1 MTNPKSLVTSSISD
15 LALIIA
21 NDWTKV
27 HVAARPYL
35 DAMFNL
41 DSIKDMYYA
50 DTGRSVVLYF
60 LNNATSWKG
69 DTAKAVKAELK
80 ARLKR

>member
-1 MTNPKSLVTSSISD
+1 MTTPKSLVTSSISD

-21 NDWTKV
+21 NDWAKV
-27 HVAARPYL
+27 NFAARPYL

-41 DSIKDMYYA
+41 QSIKDMYYA
-50 DTGRSVVLYF
+50 ESGRSIVLYF

-69 DTAKAVKAELK
+69 DTAKTVKAELK

>member
-1 MTNPKSLVTSSISD
+1 MTNPNSLLTSSISD

-21 NDWTKV
+21 NDWKKV
-27 HVAARPYL
+27 NFAARPYL
-35 DAMFNL
+35 DAMFGLSSVDENYGFE
-41 DSIKDMYYA
+41 S
-50 DTGRSVVLYF
+50 GRSIVLYF

>member
-1 MTNPKSLVTSSISD
+1 MTNFTSLPSLSISD
-15 LALIIA
+15 IALLIV

-41 DSIKDMYYA
+41 HSIKDMYYA
-50 DTGRSVVLYF
+50 DTGRSIVLYF
-60 LNNATSWKG
+60 LNNASSWKG
-69 DTAKAVKAELK
+69 EVAKAVKAELK

>member
-1 MTNPKSLVTSSISD
+1 MKNLSSLTISD
-15 LALIIA
+15 IALIIA
-21 NDWTKV
+21 NDWAKV
-27 HVAARPYL
+27 NFAARPYL

-60 LNNATSWKG
+60 LNNASPWKG
-69 DTAKAVKAELK
+69 DTAKVVKAELK
-80 ARLKR
+80 LRLKR

>member
-1 MTNPKSLVTSSISD
+1 MKNLSSLSISD
-15 LALIIA
+15 IALIIS
-21 NDWTKV
+21 NDWAKV

-35 DAMFNL
+35 NAMFNL

-50 DTGRSVVLYF
+50 DTGRSIVLYF

-80 ARLKR
+80 ARLKNR

>member
-1 MTNPKSLVTSSISD
+1 MTNLKSLTISD
-15 LALIIA
+15 IALIIT
-21 NDWTKV
+21 NDWAKV

-41 DSIKDMYYA
+41 ESINDLYYA
-50 DTGRSVVLYF
+50 DSGRSVVAYF

>member
-1 MTNPKSLVTSSISD
+1 MTNLKTLSISD
-15 LALIIA
+15 IALIIA
-21 NDWTKV
+21 NDWAKV

-41 DSIKDMYYA
+41 ESINDLYYA
-50 DTGRSVVLYF
+50 DSGRSIVLYF

-69 DTAKAVKAELK
+69 EVAKAVKAELK
-80 ARLKR
+80 ARAKR

>member
-1 MTNPKSLVTSSISD
+1 MKNLSSLTISGIACVISD
-15 LALIIA
+15 
-21 NDWTKV
+21 DWKKV

-35 DAMFNL
+35 DAMFTL

-50 DTGRSVVLYF
+50 DTGRSIVLYF

-69 DTAKAVKAELK
+69 DVAKAVKAELK
-80 ARLKR
+80 LRLKR